1 MSNPHIQ
8 LSDHFTYPRLLRFV
22 APSITMMIFT
32 SIYGVVDG
40 FFVSNYVGKTP
51 FAALNFIMPFIMVL
65 GGTGF
70 MLGTGGSAIIARRQG
85 EGRTDE
91 ARRNFTMLIAVALGI
106 GLIFAVF
113 GNLFL
118 NPILR
123 LLGTSE
129 LQWADCR
136 IYTRIQLVFAP
147 MLFLQTAFQTLFVT
161 AGKPG
166 LGLLTSVGGGI
177 TNVVLDWLF
186 MGPMNMGVAGA
197 AIATC
202 LGYCVPS
209 IVGLVYFTKNRT
221 GSLYFVPFK
230 FDGATLAAACG
241 NGSSEMVS
249 NIANAITTFV
259 FNTLFMRYRGEDGV
273 AAITILLYGQF
284 LFNGFYLGFQFVF
297 TAVYFGFSMGVAP
310 VISYKFGEK
319 NIPQLRHIFRICMT
333 FVLAC
338 SLGTYVLSWLTL
350 EPALTLFTPRGSSVY
365 EIAMHGFPIYAV
377 SFLLMGT
384 SIFASSLF
392 TALSDGLVSAIISFS
407 RTLVFLV
414 AMLLLLP
421 LILQETGIWLAVPVA
436 EALGVMVSVFFLVKG
451 RKKYQY

>member
-1 MSNPHIQ
+1 MEQNNALARKFNAAS
-8 LSDHFTYPRLLRFV
+8 LLRF
-22 APSITMMIFT
+22 ALPNIAMMLLLSMYTI
-32 SIYGVVDG
+32 VDG
-40 FFVSNYVGKTP
+40 MFISR
-51 FAALNFIMPFIMVL
+51 FAGTTALSAINMSYPLNCLQMA
-65 GGTGF
+65 TGI

-136 IYTRIQLVFAP
+136 IYTCIQLVFAP

-166 LGLLTSVGGGI
+166 LGLLASVGGGI

-209 IVGLVYFTKNRT
+209 IVALVYFTKNRT

-230 FDGATLAAACG
+230 FDGQTLLAACG

-273 AAITILLYGQF
+273 AAITIAMY
-284 LFNGFYLGFQFVF
+284 FQFVF